1 MAEEGQHRPHTRE
14 ETKVCESMEVINDI
28 ETTLIVSEFS
38 DRIFIAVTQLG
49 TFGTII
55 EATSKENL
63 NGNPHI
69 DISVRLG
76 KRDDPLLLIYA
87 RQFLERF
94 GIPRGKSI
102 VAAVGLKDRTSE
114 TFEVVIN
121 AIQTLIR
128 QN

>member
-14 ETKVCESMEVINDI
+14 ETKVCESME
-28 ETTLIVSEFS
+28 
-38 DRIFIAVTQLG
+38 
-49 TFGTII
+49 I